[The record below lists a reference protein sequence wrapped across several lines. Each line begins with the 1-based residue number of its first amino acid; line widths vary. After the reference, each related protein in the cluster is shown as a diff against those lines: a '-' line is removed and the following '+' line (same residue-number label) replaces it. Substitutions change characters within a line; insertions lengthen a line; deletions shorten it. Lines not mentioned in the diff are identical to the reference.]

1 MDVIVVVTVVNG
13 FHEALELPYS
23 SAVDHQNERHPDRVL
38 HLGQAVVQLA
48 NGLDRI

>member
-1 MDVIVVVTVVNG
+1 MVTVVYG

-23 SAVDHQNERHPDRVL
+23 SAVDHQNESHPHRVL

-48 NGLDRI
+48 NSLDWI